1 MKERPIL
8 FKGEMVKAILDGRKT
23 QTRRIC
29 KPQPHPDFL
38 KRGVVSIVPQW
49 PMQDGMRWFMRDGM
63 SELVKSPYGA
73 PSDRLWVKETWRPDD
88 YAPEDTIYAA
98 DIPEE
103 ILSEGKGIITWKP
116 SIHMSRKRS
125 RLNLEITGLR
135 VERLQDITEHDA
147 YCEGVQ
153 LTDDFTGCAEDLNGS
168 YVTAYEYLWK
178 QINGEKSWD
187 ENPWVWVIEFKRLR
201 P

>member
-23 QTRRIC
+23 QTRRIS
-29 KPQPHPDFL
+29 KEFPEGHDGIL
-38 KRGVVSIVPQW
+38 KRVPNQK
-49 PMQDGMRWFMRDGM
+49 GCRHG
-63 SELVKSPYGA
+63 EVG
-73 PSDRLWVKETWRPDD
+73 DRLWVKETWRPDD
-88 YAPEDTIYAA
+88 YAPEDTIYQA
-98 DIPEE
+98 DISEE
-103 ILSEGKGIITWKP
+103 VLAEGKGIITWKP

-125 RLNLEITGLR
+125 RLDLEITGLR
-135 VERLQDITEHDA
+135 VERLQDISEHDA

-168 YVTAYEYLWK
+168 YITAYEYLWK

-187 ENPWVWVIEFKRLR
+187 ENPWVWVIEFKRLLS
-201 P
+201 